1 MFDNIDLNI
10 SIHQRRTA
18 KLATAGV
25 FGSLLLVTPAAAQGP
40 IGLPLQSAG
49 GLCGTT
55 IATVVNTMLQLAL
68 YGGFAMTILGY
79 LGANAVI
86 GIPGVDE
93 NQEERMKQMQS
104 SAVRRGLKI
113 FAVPV
118 VIVAI
123 NSITG
128 GALPIADCL
137 QLTPWV

>member
-1 MFDNIDLNI
+1 MFDKTDL
-10 SIHQRRTA
+10 SITIRQRRTA
-18 KLATAGV
+18 TLATAGIL
-25 FGSLLLVTPAAAQGP
+25 GSLLLVAPAAAQEP
-40 IGLPLQSAG
+40 IGVPLQSAG
-49 GLCGTT
+49 GFCGTT
-55 IATVVNTMLQLAL
+55 IATVVNTILQLAL

-79 LGANAVI
+79 LGANAII
-86 GIPGVDE
+86 GIPGVNE

-113 FAVPV
+113 FAVPI

-137 QLTPWV
+137 KLTPWV

>member
-25 FGSLLLVTPAAAQGP
+25 FASLLLVTPAAAQGP
-40 IGLPLQSAG
+40 IKLPLQSAG

-118 VIVAI
+118 VIVAV